1 MQKIIFNSSKPFTL
15 GCELEVR
22 LIDEKSLIPVG
33 KSDIVFK
40 QIPSFLKGFIHP
52 ELLESMAEIVTPVC
66 KTPSEAVDFV
76 KKAVESL
83 NEIGLKEGFKLTA
96 AGTHPFINPKKLD
109 IVNDPRYLKAYE
121 EFGVLLDRFRV
132 CGLHIHVGF
141 ASKEEVIKAYNF
153 MITYLPLF
161 LALSASSP
169 FFDGEFTKIKS
180 FRSKIVEQIP
190 RTDVPE
196 RFGTYESFEKML
208 SILLESQAIES
219 VKDIRWDIR
228 IHPDFGT
235 LELRI
240 CDSVNEFERIKLL
253 IALYQALAFFALK
266 MPLVKSFVQIDKQ
279 NKWYSAKYALDGK
292 FIEGSKITTIK
303 EDAFRLFDRMKEAGV
318 FKELNLEKYEK
329 PLFYLLEKETIADRM
344 IKEYEENKSLEKIVL
359 MGVIE

>member
-1 MQKIIFNSSKPFTL
+1 MRKIRFNSSKPFTL

-22 LIDEKSLIPVG
+22 LIDEKTLLPVG
-33 KSDIVFK
+33 KCESVFRN
-40 QIPSFLKGFIHP
+40 IPSSLRGFIHP
-52 ELLESMAEIVTPVC
+52 ELLESMTEIVTPVC
-66 KTPSEAVDFV
+66 ETPLEATEFI
-76 KKAVESL
+76 KRAVESI
-83 NEIGLKEGFKLTA
+83 NEIGLKEGFRITA
-96 AGTHPFINPKKLD
+96 VGTYPFKNPQKLD
-109 IVNDPRYLKAYE
+109 IVNDHRYLKAYE

-132 CGLHIHVGF
+132 CGLHIHAGF
-141 ASKEEVIKAYNF
+141 AGKREVIKAYNF

-196 RFGTYESFEKML
+196 RFGSYESFEKML
-208 SILLESQAIES
+208 SILLESKAIES

-240 CDSVNEFERIKLL
+240 CDAVNEFDRIELL
-253 IALYQALAFFALK
+253 MALYQALCFFSLK

-303 EDAFRLFDRMKEAGV
+303 EEAFNLCERMKREGV
-318 FKELNLEKYEK
+318 FCELGLEKYEK
-329 PLFYLLEKETIADRM
+329 SFYELFEKDTIADKM
-344 IKEYEENKSLEKIVL
+344 IKEYEKSKDLRKIVE
-359 MGVIE
+359 MGVVE